1 MNEHAN
7 EVSTGGRGNQ
17 RRGERLVKVDNRVQK
32 DRHAPLA
39 VLKPHNRVVCPMAPK
54 DGHLPRVLGDHLY
67 NSVSNSS

>member
-7 EVSTGGRGNQ
+7 EVSTGGRGNK

-54 DGHLPRVLGDHLY
+54 YGHLPRVLGDHLY
-67 NSVSNSS
+67 NSVSNPS